1 MQDLTLNFED
11 KTISNT
17 FLKGKQL
24 TLQKVQLAIQ
34 CWTGD
39 WFLNDSYGIS
49 YGLRLENKAL
59 LIADL
64 QEIILGVDG
73 VVSVE
78 DVDVKVRY
86 GDLTRKR
93 QKFFDISAVIV
104 TQDEQQVLMNG
115 LIPIVGVY
123 S

>member
-1 MQDLTLNFED
+1 MQDLTLDFEN

-24 TLQKVQLAIQ
+24 ILQKVQLAIQ

-39 WFLNDSYGIS
+39 WFLNSDYGIS
-49 YGLRLENKAL
+49 YGLRLENKSL

-78 DVDVKVRY
+78 NINVNVRY
-86 GDLTRKR
+86 GDTTHKR
-93 QKFFDISAVIV
+93 QKYFDISANIV